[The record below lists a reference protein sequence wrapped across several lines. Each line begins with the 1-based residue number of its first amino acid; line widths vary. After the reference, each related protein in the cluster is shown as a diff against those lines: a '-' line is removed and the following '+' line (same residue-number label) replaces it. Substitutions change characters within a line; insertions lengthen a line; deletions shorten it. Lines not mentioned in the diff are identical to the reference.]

1 MVELPPVFTFLLAED
16 WVEPLNAGIKFAP
29 ARFALYR
36 ARFTATDALAK
47 SLLFTNAC
55 LPHDLIVNH
64 CKAPTS
70 FLLH

>member
-47 SLLFTNAC
+47 SLLLTNAC
-55 LPHDLIVNH
+55 S
-64 CKAPTS
+64 TT
-70 FLLH
+70 

>member
-1 MVELPPVFTFLLAED
+1 MVELPPVLRFLPAED

-29 ARFALYR
+29 ARFALYK

-55 LPHDLIVNH
+55 STTRFNCESL
-64 CKAPTS
+64 
-70 FLLH
+70 